1 MMPDI
6 QLLQWS
12 LWGLSVLAGVYVVI
26 TLFKLRVA
34 ERFLPPWNELKEL
47 EAMLPIR
54 RDELRQVHDAI
65 QAQRQQL
72 AILEGEVGHLHQL
85 REWQQANPDAPAR
98 IQQMMVDLER
108 GKSEL
113 ATVQQ
118 KLAQE
123 EARFIEIGQ
132 ESQRLTQEKTQLA
145 EQIPMLR
152 DQLAGLQQ
160 QKADLE
166 NNLHNLEGQRRQS
179 EFQLADLQNSVE
191 ACEQE
196 LLTLRQQLDAIA
208 REKAAAIAE
217 RDQVWE
223 ARNTAKADL
232 ESTTRRVES
241 ARDELKQL
249 EEKID
254 GLARNR
260 KRLDDEVDSLAL
272 QRDSLAND
280 CEVARAELE
289 RIRLQVDQ
297 VEREKRAV
305 MTERDQARADRD
317 AARAELTGL
326 QRAIETH
333 RAIVEGLRAD
343 LARTPAFASGN
354 YADLFAPLSFP
365 ALHPVHG
372 SLDERQ
378 ALERARDY
386 IRGRGLLFPE
396 RVLHAFH
403 TSLKASEISP
413 LVVLAGI
420 SGTGKSELPRH
431 YADGMGIHFLLV
443 AVQPRWDSPQDL
455 FGFYNYL
462 EKRYKA
468 TELARALVQ
477 FELFNKGNW
486 ELPEDAKIDDRS
498 DRMLLV
504 LLDEMNLART
514 EYYFSEF
521 LSKLETRRMVDEM
534 RDDDRTRAEIELD
547 MGSLL
552 HGGKSLRL
560 YPGRNVLF
568 VGTMNEDEST
578 QALSDKVIDRASVLR
593 FWRPKKTNPDIVQT
607 QQSKPTNGLTFEHL
621 TFEQW
626 KGWLRKDLGPY
637 AGDVDT
643 WIEEL
648 NNALTP
654 IGRPFA
660 FRVDKAIRAY
670 VANYPRWVSNWHKR
684 AMADQIEQRI
694 FPKLRG
700 VEPDLNQPALQALSR
715 VIDQLEDEP
724 LRKAFRESW
733 ENQPTFLFRG
743 VVHDE

>member
-1 MMPDI
+1 MPNI
-6 QLLQWS
+6 LLPLWS
-12 LWGLSVLAGVYVVI
+12 LWSLALLFGLGAIIV
-26 TLFKLRVA
+26 LFKLLFA
-34 ERFLPPWNELKEL
+34 ERFLPPWNKLKEL
-47 EAMLPIR
+47 EAILPVR
-54 RDELRQVHDAI
+54 HDELRQVNEAI
-65 QAQRQQL
+65 QSRRQEL
-72 AILEGEVGHLHQL
+72 ATLDGEVGHLHQL
-85 REWQQANPDAPAR
+85 REWQQVNPDAPAR
-98 IQQMMVDLER
+98 IQQLMVDLER

-113 ATVQQ
+113 AAIQQ

-132 ESQRLTQEKTQLA
+132 ESQRLTQEKMQLA
-145 EQIPMLR
+145 KQIPMLR

-166 NNLHNLEGQRRQS
+166 NNLYNLEGQRRQL
-179 EFQLADLQNSVE
+179 EFKLADLQNSVE
-191 ACEQE
+191 AREQDFA
-196 LLTLRQQLDAIA
+196 TLRQQLDAIA
-208 REKAAAIAE
+208 REKGAAIAE
-217 RDQVWE
+217 RDQVSV
-223 ARNTAKADL
+223 ARDAARADL
-232 ESTTRRVES
+232 ESTTRRMES
-241 ARDELKQL
+241 ARDELKRL
-249 EEKID
+249 EEKIE
-254 GLARNR
+254 GLARDR
-260 KRLDDEVDSLAL
+260 KRLDDEVASLAR
-272 QRDSLAND
+272 QHDSLAND
-280 CEVARAELE
+280 CEAARAELE
-289 RIRLQVDQ
+289 RIRIQVDQ
-297 VEREKRAV
+297 MEHEKRAA

-326 QRAIETH
+326 QRAIDTH

-343 LARTPAFASGN
+343 LARTPAFAGGN

-365 ALHPVHG
+365 ALPPVEG

-378 ALERARDY
+378 ALERTRDY
-386 IRGRGLLFPE
+386 LRGKGLIFPE

-403 TSLKASEISP
+403 TSLKASDISP

-431 YADGMGIHFLLV
+431 YADGMGMHFLLV

-477 FELFNKGNW
+477 FELFNKGYW
-486 ELPEDAKIDDRS
+486 ELPEDAEIDDRS

-534 RDDDRTRAEIELD
+534 KAEDRARAEIELD

-552 HGGKSLRL
+552 HGGKPFRL

-593 FWRPKKTNPDIVQT
+593 FWRPKKTNPDTMQIQRDA
-607 QQSKPTNGLTFEHL
+607 PTNGLTYKNWQDWIRPK
-621 TFEQW
+621 T
-626 KGWLRKDLGPY
+626 DLDIY
-637 AGDVDT
+637 APDVDT
-643 WIEEL
+643 WIEQL
-648 NNALTP
+648 NTALTL

-660 FRVDKAIRAY
+660 FRLDQAIRSY
-670 VANYPRWVSNWHKR
+670 VANYPRWVANWHKR

-700 VEPDLNQPALQALSR
+700 VEPDLAQDSLQAIAK
-715 VIDQLEDEP
+715 VIDQLEDEA

-733 ENQPTFLFRG
+733 ENQATFLFRG

>member
-1 MMPDI
+1 MPDI

-12 LWGLSVLAGVYVVI
+12 LWGLSVLAGVYIIIAV
-26 TLFKLRVA
+26 FKLRVA
-34 ERFLPPWNELKEL
+34 ERLLPPWNELKEL

-54 RDELRQVHDAI
+54 RDELRQVNDAI
-65 QAQRQQL
+65 QSQRQQL
-72 AILEGEVGHLHQL
+72 ATLEGEVGHLHQL
-85 REWQQANPDAPAR
+85 REWQQANPDAPVR

-108 GKSEL
+108 GKSDL
-113 ATVQQ
+113 AAVQQ

-123 EARFIEIGQ
+123 EARLMEIIQ
-132 ESQRLTQEKTQLA
+132 EAQRLTQEKTQLT
-145 EQIPMLR
+145 EQIPLLHH
-152 DQLAGLQQ
+152 QLAGLQE
-160 QKADLE
+160 QKAGLE
-166 NNLHNLEGQRRQS
+166 NNLRDLEDQRRQLDLK
-179 EFQLADLQNSVE
+179 LASLKDTIQTHDNDL
-191 ACEQE
+191 A
-196 LLTLRQQLDAIA
+196 TLRQQLDTIA
-208 REKAAAIAE
+208 REKGAATAE
-217 RDQVWE
+217 RDQVCV
-223 ARNTAKADL
+223 ARDAAKADL

-254 GLARNR
+254 RLARNR
-260 KRLDDEVDSLAL
+260 KHLDDEVDSLTR
-272 QRDSLAND
+272 QRNLLAND
-280 CEVARAELE
+280 CEAARAELE

-297 VEREKRAV
+297 VEREKRAA

-317 AARAELTGL
+317 AAYAELTSL
-326 QRAIETH
+326 QRAIETQK
-333 RAIVEGLRAD
+333 AIAEGLKAD
-343 LARTPAFASGN
+343 LARTSALASGD
-354 YADLFAPLSFP
+354 YADLFAPVSFP
-365 ALHPVHG
+365 ELRPVG
-372 SLDERQ
+372 GGLDERQ
-378 ALERARDY
+378 AIEHARDY
-386 IRGRGLLFPE
+386 IRGRGIVFPE

-403 TSLKASEISP
+403 TSLKASDISP

-443 AVQPRWDSPQDL
+443 AVQPRWDSPQDI

-486 ELPEDAKIDDRS
+486 ELSEDAEIDDRS
-498 DRMLLV
+498 DRMSLV

-534 RDDDRTRAEIELD
+534 KAEDRARAEIELD

-552 HGGKSLRL
+552 HGRKSLRL

-593 FWRPKKTNPDIVQT
+593 FWRPKKTNLDTVQT
-607 QQSKPTNGLTFEHL
+607 WQSRPTNGLTFE
-621 TFEQW
+621 QW
-626 KGWLRKDLGPY
+626 KRWLRTDLG
-637 AGDVDT
+637 AHAADVDT
-643 WIEEL
+643 WIEQL
-648 NNALTP
+648 NNALTL

-660 FRVDKAIRAY
+660 FRVDKAIRSY
-670 VANYPRWVSNWHKR
+670 VANYPRWVNNWHKR

-700 VEPDLNQPALQALSR
+700 IEPDLAQDSLQAIAK
-715 VIDQLEDEP
+715 VIDQLEDEA
-724 LRKAFRESW
+724 LRIAFRESW
-733 ENQPTFLFRG
+733 ENQATFLFRG